1 MARTKITVYVT
12 PDIAETLKR
21 VAAIDDRSMSDIIED
36 AIMRRLGNTGR
47 DVEHAALMA
56 RMDQFGRQLRQ
67 ISQVQDTHFEL
78 TAQAARFSLS
88 VAPEIPEADLP
99 RLEARGSDRL
109 RNILSIVIAR
119 LSAGRSV
126 CRETLGQLM
135 APGVESRPVREAA
148 E

>member
-36 AIMRRLGNTGR
+36 AIMRRLGNAGL

-119 LSAGRSV
+119 LAAGRSV

-135 APGVESRPVREAA
+135 APRDESHAVREAA

>member
-1 MARTKITVYVT
+1 MARTKVTVYVT
-12 PDIAETLKR
+12 PDIADSLKR
-21 VAAIDDRSMSDIIED
+21 LAAIDDRSMSDIVED
-36 AIMRRLGNTGR
+36 AIIRRLGTTGR

-67 ISQVQDTHFEL
+67 LEYVQDTHFEL

-99 RLEARGSDRL
+99 RLEARGNDRL
-109 RNILSIVIAR
+109 RNILGIVIAR
-119 LSAGRSV
+119 LAGGRSV

-135 APGVESRPVREAA
+135 PPSTTPRPVREAA

>member
-1 MARTKITVYVT
+1 MARCKITVYVT
-12 PDIAETLKR
+12 PDIADSLKR
-21 VAAIDDRSMSDIIED
+21 LAAIDDRSMSDIIED

-67 ISQVQDTHFEL
+67 IEYVQDTHFEL

-99 RLEARGSDRL
+99 NLEARGSDRL

-119 LSAGRSV
+119 LAAGRSV
-126 CRETLGQLM
+126 CRETLDQLF
-135 APGVESRPVREAA
+135 APPVESRVVREAA